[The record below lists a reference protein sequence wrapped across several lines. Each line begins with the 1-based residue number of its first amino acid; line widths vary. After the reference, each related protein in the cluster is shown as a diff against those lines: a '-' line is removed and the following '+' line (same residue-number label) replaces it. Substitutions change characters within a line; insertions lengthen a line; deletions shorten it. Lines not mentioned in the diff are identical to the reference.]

1 MRILLIALAL
11 ALLVLSS
18 RGQELNGFGILRSL
32 TPTQVTYVDQS
43 SSGDPGRLV
52 TALRTQETTVENCDP
67 DKIRQGASIALTYT
81 EDSAGVRTAQ
91 RIYFYTCREQAMVVG
106 PVVGRTA
113 DGIIVRST
121 YFDAPFPIGTEVTLT
136 SAERVSITT
145 CERQPIVLTEID
157 NGRMVSSYGEVG
169 DDGTSVV
176 ISYLETTDDC
186 PQTSY
191 FAGIIE
197 TVTDSSLIVSTESFG
212 VIEPVAPY
220 AADGSG
226 RRDPE
231 LIGAVDCAG
240 GYVKWSDLA
249 SGDSV
254 QVLMTVYA
262 DGRADL
268 GGLQLN
274 KNCPPV
280 PDLGFLE
287 LAQGVIVSINDD
299 SVVVRSITGRNVA
312 ARLTDET
319 FIGDCTGR
327 PMDVSEVTLG
337 NEAYVSGYRNNG
349 VFVAKYVYE
358 IGDCNSQTI
367 AAVIESAQG
376 DQAVIRTESGRSI
389 VMTIADDVFVTDC
402 SGRERVLTDN
412 RLWERIARITINT
425 SSDPAVIEAA
435 SIDVD
440 CPGIVVA
447 SGIITRIDDERMV
460 VDTGGFEVEIERPNT
475 YATDINGEIVEWTE
489 IEVDQTVCLQY
500 TYLPNLQLPIYAIVY
515 VGVNCF
521 GEPSTKPIIA
531 TGTVTKNE
539 NDWITVQT
547 KSSEATFAITDATG
561 LTGAP
566 TIPAVEPGT
575 KVRVSSR
582 ERLKSLQPVAT
593 MIEVQSTTSVE
604 EETEVE
610 AERLASPN
618 PASAQLEIIVPFTEA
633 VLYSLEGN
641 RMASTVVSTLDV
653 GTLTTGTYVLRLTT
667 PSGQIRSQLVQIV
680 R

>member
-1 MRILLIALAL
+1 MRILLLALAL

-18 RGQELNGFGILRSL
+18 QGQELNGFGILRSL
-32 TPTQVTYVDQS
+32 TPDQITYVDQA
-43 SSGDPGRLV
+43 SSGDPGKLV
-52 TALRTQETTVENCDP
+52 VALRTPETSVENCDP
-67 DKIRQGASIALTYT
+67 DKVRQGASIALTYT

-91 RIYFYTCREQAMVVG
+91 RLYFYTCREQAMVVG

-121 YFDAPFPIGTEVTLT
+121 YFDAPFPIGSEVTLT

-145 CERQPIVLTEID
+145 CERQPIVLTEIE

-186 PQTSY
+186 PQTGY

-197 TVTDSSLIVSTESFG
+197 TVTDSSVIVSTESFG

-231 LIGAVDCAG
+231 LIGAVDCTG
-240 GYVKWSDLA
+240 GYVKWSDLKA
-249 SGDSV
+249 GDSV

-280 PDLGFLE
+280 PDLGLLE

-299 SVVVRSITGRNVA
+299 SVVVRSVTGRNVA
-312 ARLTDET
+312 ARLTDDT
-319 FIGDCTGR
+319 FIGDCAGR
-327 PMDVSEVTLG
+327 PLDASEVTLG
-337 NEAYVSGYRNNG
+337 KEAYVSGYRNNG
-349 VFVAKYVYE
+349 VFIATYVYE
-358 IGDCNSQTI
+358 IGDCNYQTI
-367 AAVIESAQG
+367 AAVVESAQG
-376 DQAVIRTESGRSI
+376 DQAVIRTESGRSV
-389 VMTIADDVFVTDC
+389 VMTIAEDAMVTDC
-402 SGRERVLTDN
+402 SGRERVLTDAL
-412 RLWERIARITINT
+412 LWEKLARLTINT
-425 SSDPAVIEAA
+425 ASDPAVIEAA
-435 SIDVD
+435 SIDVA

-447 SGIITRIDDERMV
+447 SGIIARIDDERMV

-475 YATDINGEIVEWTE
+475 YATDVTGEIVEWSD
-489 IEVDQTVCLQY
+489 IEVGQTVCLQY
-500 TYLPNLQLPIYAIVY
+500 TFLPGLDLPIYAIVY

-531 TGTVTKNE
+531 TGTVIKNE

-561 LTGAP
+561 LIGAP
-566 TIPAVEPGT
+566 TIPAVDPGT
-575 KVRVSSR
+575 KVRVSSIA
-582 ERLKSLQPVAT
+582 RLKSLQPIAT
-593 MIEVQSTTSVE
+593 MIEVQDVTSVE
-604 EETEVE
+604 EEEVPVE
-610 AERLASPN
+610 ERLASPN
-618 PASAQLEIIVPFTEA
+618 PATTQLEILVPFTEA
-633 VLYSLEGN
+633 VVYSLEGN
-641 RMASTVVSTLDV
+641 VMLSTTLPVVDLSNQST
-653 GTLTTGTYVLRLTT
+653 GIYVLRLTT